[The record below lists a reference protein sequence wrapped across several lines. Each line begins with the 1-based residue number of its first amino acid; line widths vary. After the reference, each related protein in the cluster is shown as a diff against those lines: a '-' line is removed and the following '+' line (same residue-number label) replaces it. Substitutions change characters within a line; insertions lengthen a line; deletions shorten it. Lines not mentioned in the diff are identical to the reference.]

1 MVKMVDF
8 GGFSDLTRRIERVKR
23 SNLAQIARNT
33 SADVVEGLIWP
44 YGPYF
49 TIISL
54 LGCPE
59 NQHLGPRIT
68 ILGCLRPL
76 EASRGN
82 IM

>member
-1 MVKMVDF
+1 MADF
-8 GGFSDLTRRIERVKR
+8 GGFLDLIQLLDGVKR
-23 SNLAQIARNT
+23 SDLVQIARNT

-68 ILGCLRPL
+68 ILGRLRPL